1 MKKII
6 LIYFLTIIKMFAQT
20 IPINYELTPK
30 LLSKTNDSS
39 PTGNTTERIL
49 IQDNTIWIGTSK
61 GLSKSTDSGNS
72 WTNYY
77 KKESFG
83 DKSISAVAYRNGVIW
98 AALWSSITVN
108 GSTDGAG
115 EGLVYSTNNG
125 DTWTHI
131 PQPVD
136 KMTDSLIQYGNNII
150 RAVPTTVT
158 GQNFTYGI
166 GLTKEA
172 VWIVSRAGGLRKSTD
187 MGKTW
192 QRIILPPDNLNSI
205 KPSDQLN
212 FELRP
217 KAGDKGNNNHIP
229 VSICVVGDDTLY
241 VGTGGGINKSTDG
254 GISWTKMNRT
264 NQINPISGNHIW
276 KISYNHYDNSIWAAT
291 WKAEGQTEFWA
302 VSFSYDG
309 GNNWKITLPNS
320 RAMDISFRPFSVS
333 SADIII
339 ATQDGL
345 FRSGNNGQTWL
356 AAPEIYDDATKI
368 SVNTKHFRTI
378 QSQIVSSETAY
389 IWIGSLANG
398 LIRFED
404 KKNMW
409 NGKWKVFL
417 KSGEFTVKNE
427 SFAFPNPFSPSA
439 RSTRI
444 KYSTEKNADVTIRI
458 FDFGMNLVRTIIQ
471 NAPRGKSEEQFENWD
486 GRDQSGKIVP
496 NGVYFYRIDVGPD
509 EPIFGKIMVLM

>member
-1 MKKII
+1 MKKIF
-6 LIYFLTIIKMFAQT
+6 LTYFLIIINLSAQS
-20 IPINYELTPK
+20 IPVNYELTPK
-30 LLSKTNDSS
+30 TLSKTEDAYPS
-39 PTGNTTERIL
+39 GNTTERIL
-49 IQDNTIWIGTSK
+49 IQDNTIWLGTSR
-61 GLSKSTDSGNS
+61 GLSKSADGGNT

-77 KKESFG
+77 KTEPFG
-83 DKSISAVAYRNGVIW
+83 DKSISAIAYRNGVIW
-98 AALWSSITVN
+98 AALWSSITVG
-108 GSTDGAG
+108 GSSDGAG

-125 DTWTHI
+125 NNWTLI
-131 PQPVD
+131 PQPID

-150 RAVPTTVT
+150 KAVPTTVT

-166 GLTKEA
+166 GLTKDA

-192 QRIILPPDNLNSI
+192 QRVLLPPDNLNSI

-264 NQINPISGNHIW
+264 NQTNPISGNHIW
-276 KISYNHYDNSIWAAT
+276 KISYNQHDNSVWAAT

-302 VSFSYDG
+302 ISYSNDG
-309 GNNWKITLPNS
+309 GKNWNITLPDS
-320 RAMDISFRPFSVS
+320 RTMDITFRPISVN
-333 SADIII
+333 SADVIA

-345 FRSGNNGQTWL
+345 FRSGNNGKTWF
-356 AAPEIYDDATKI
+356 ASPQIYDDASKI
-368 SVNTKHFRTI
+368 PVNTNHFRAV
-378 QSQIVSSETAY
+378 QNQIVNNETAY

-404 KKNMW
+404 KKSMW
-409 NGKWKVFL
+409 NGSWKVFL
-417 KSGEFTVKNE
+417 KSGEYTVKKE
-427 SFAFPNPFSPSA
+427 SFAFPNPFSPVS
-439 RSTRI
+439 RTTRI
-444 KYSTEKNADVTIRI
+444 KYSTEKNSDVTIRI
-458 FDFGMNLVRTIIQ
+458 FDFGMNLVRILIQ
-471 NAPRGKSEEQFENWD
+471 NAPRGISEEQFENWD
-486 GRDQSGKIVP
+486 GRNESGKIVP
-496 NGVYFYRIDVGPD
+496 NGVYFYRIDIGSV

>member
-6 LIYFLTIIKMFAQT
+6 LIYFFTIIKLFAQT

-30 LLSKTNDSS
+30 LLSKTYDTS

-83 DKSISAVAYRNGVIW
+83 DKSISAIAYRNAVIW

-150 RAVPTTVT
+150 KAVPTTVT

-192 QRIILPPDNLNSI
+192 QRILLPPDNLNSI
-205 KPSDQLN
+205 KPSDLLN

-309 GNNWKITLPNS
+309 GNNWKITLPNT
-320 RAMDISFRPFSVS
+320 RAMDITFRPFSVS
-333 SADIII
+333 SADIIV
-339 ATQDGL
+339 ASQDGL

-368 SVNTKHFRTI
+368 SVNTKHFRAV
-378 QSQIVSSETAY
+378 QSQIVSSETAF

-409 NGKWKVFL
+409 NGNWKVFL

-427 SFAFPNPFSPSA
+427 SFAFPNPFSPVT

-471 NAPRGKSEEQFENWD
+471 NAPRGKNEEQFENWD